1 MNQMQQMLMQAQKMQ
16 RELQKAHDALAQK
29 EFTVKKAGIVE
40 VVVMGDKTIK
50 SISIDEEAMKD
61 GEAEL
66 IQDTLIMALNEA
78 FETIQKEND
87 EIEER
92 ITGRSGLPF

>member
-29 EFTVKKAGIVE
+29 EFTLKKAGIVE

>member
-1 MNQMQQMLMQAQKMQ
+1 MNQMQQMLMQ

-29 EFTVKKAGIVE
+29 EFIVKKAGIVE